1 MRIYRWWGMLRSQ
14 GSRAVTRNLKKAPR
28 IARNPKTRTEV
39 RISPR
44 RVVVFKPA
52 AVPKERINGADQVM
66 SRE

>member
-1 MRIYRWWGMLRSQ
+1 M
-14 GSRAVTRNLKKAPR
+14 TRNLKKAPR

-52 AVPKERINGADQVM
+52 AVLQERINGADRVM